1 MIKFERPRGDVSGGR
16 FSLKQLHNHQTMTCT
31 RSSMKRFERLKDD
44 VSDCSISE
52 IFIQTSSDSLDHDM
66 HQTIHKDAG

>member
-31 RSSMKRFERLKDD
+31 GSSMKRFERLRDD